1 MSVPQFITVGP
12 DGYWA
17 LTTRPAGLTRRGA
30 LSQLIESHHVASV
43 YGIDDSLMMFLKYF
57 LNFNQISERMFSELN
72 ILAVGR

>member
-1 MSVPQFITVGP
+1 
-12 DGYWA
+12 
-17 LTTRPAGLTRRGA
+17 LTRRGA